1 MTATGGQ
8 DGQSAPGAQWA
19 GVLGVER
26 VAGVLRLTLNRPSRL
41 NALDDE
47 LLDALGVAFEVA
59 RDDDAVRCVLL
70 TGAGR
75 GFCAGADLGA
85 GTLLGPDRGVSVR
98 RRLQTMYAPLILGI
112 RELEK
117 PVVAAVNGVAA
128 GAGMSLALACD
139 LRVCAESASFI
150 QAFVRIGLVPD
161 AGASFFLPR
170 LVGLARAAELAM
182 LGDAV
187 SAADALRVGLV
198 NRVVPDASLA
208 AEAGALAERLARGPR
223 SVGLAKRAL
232 NLALVSDLRAQLA
245 HEEDLQGLAIATED
259 AVEGVTAFIEKR
271 AADFQGR

>member
-1 MTATGGQ
+1 VSAVAAGV
-8 DGQSAPGAQWA
+8 DSSAP
-19 GVLGVER
+19 VLAVER
-26 VAGVLRLTLNRPSRL
+26 AAGVLRLTLNRPSRL

-47 LLDALGVAFEVA
+47 LLDALGVALEVA
-59 RDDDAVRCVLL
+59 RDDAAVRCVLL

-75 GFCAGADLGA
+75 GFCAGADLAA
-85 GTLLGPDRGVSVR
+85 GLLLGAERSVAVR
-98 RRLQTMYAPLILGI
+98 ERLQRLYAPIILGI

-161 AGASFFLPR
+161 AGSTFFLPR
-170 LVGLARAAELAM
+170 LVGMARAAEMAM

-187 SAADALRVGLV
+187 SAEEALRMGLV
-198 NRVVPDASLA
+198 NRVVPDGVLLG
-208 AEAGALAERLARGPR
+208 EAVGLAERLARGPR

-232 NLALVSDLRAQLA
+232 NLALGSDLRGQLA
-245 HEEDLQGLAIATED
+245 HEEDLQALAIATDD
-259 AVEGVTAFIEKR
+259 AVEGVTAFVEKR
-271 AADFQGR
+271 AAEFRGR

>member
-1 MTATGGQ
+1 M
-8 DGQSAPGAQWA
+8 SAVAA
-19 GVLGVER
+19 GVDSAAPVLGVER
-26 VAGVLRLTLNRPSRL
+26 AAGVLRLTLNRPSRL

-47 LLDALGVAFEVA
+47 LLDALGVALEVA
-59 RDDDAVRCVLL
+59 RDDDAVRCVLI

-75 GFCAGADLGA
+75 GFCAGADLASG
-85 GTLLGPDRGVSVR
+85 LLLDANRGELVR
-98 RRLQTMYAPLILGI
+98 RRLQTLYAPVILGI

-139 LRVCAESASFI
+139 LRVCGESASFI

-161 AGASFFLPR
+161 AGSTFFLPR
-170 LVGLARAAELAM
+170 LVGMARAAELAM

-187 SAADALRVGLV
+187 SAEEALRIGLV
-198 NRVVPDASLA
+198 NRVVPDGSLPE
-208 AEAGALAERLARGPR
+208 EARALAERLARGPR

-232 NLALVSDLRAQLA
+232 NAALVSDLRGQLA
-245 HEEDLQGLAIATED
+245 CEEDLQALAIASED

-271 AADFQGR
+271 AAEFRGR